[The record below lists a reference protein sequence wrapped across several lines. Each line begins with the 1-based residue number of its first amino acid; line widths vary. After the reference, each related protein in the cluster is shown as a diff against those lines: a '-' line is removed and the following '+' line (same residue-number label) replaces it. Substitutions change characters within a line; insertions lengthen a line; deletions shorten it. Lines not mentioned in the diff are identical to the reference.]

1 MADPQHL
8 MTTVLHLSILNAGIY
23 NVLPAHC
30 QWKFPISFVFRVF
43 NMLWISV
50 YICGNLPL
58 PRKMQG
64 SIYALQHYV
73 LDEGSIIILANTV
86 LLEMIIVDN
95 SLHSYVL
102 LCKAGMMCFREHQ
115 MDIIGVLRLLSLR
128 TTI

>member
-1 MADPQHL
+1 MEISYFFCVSRFQHAVDFCIH
-8 MTTVLHLSILNAGIY
+8 MWKSSFAGKI
-23 NVLPAHC
+23 
-30 QWKFPISFVFRVF
+30 
-43 NMLWISV
+43 
-50 YICGNLPL
+50 
-58 PRKMQG
+58 QG

-73 LDEGSIIILANTV
+73 LGEDSIIILANTV